1 MKMDTSSP
9 APSRLSIGT
18 CLGFGIGTVGVS
30 IMLNAVTTY
39 FPAFMSTVLG
49 QSPQVAGYLLM
60 ISKLA
65 DAVIDVVIG
74 SMSDRARTRWGRRK
88 PFLLAGAMLSA
99 ISFLM
104 LFVPPMLGEAALLA
118 WMIAGLVIYSTAYS
132 LFNVPYMA
140 LPAELTDGFN
150 ERTRLIG
157 FRTVFVSI
165 GQLLAMAITA
175 WLIQSGGSGRGG
187 YATMG
192 VVMALIIGGSMT
204 ATALAVPV
212 THGEDH
218 RDVARARHLPGFAQI
233 RAIARNRPFMML
245 LGAKVFQFLSFAS
258 VASTMLLYMLNVLGV
273 GYTGQIY
280 FAVTQNIVTALAMP
294 LWVWSGTRF
303 GKRRTYLAGVVLF
316 CLTTLS
322 WLLADHSITLTGMVA
337 RGFVGGLGSGAII
350 LMSISMLG
358 DTQAYDR
365 VLTGEAREGLLSSA
379 IAVIEKVSFALGV
392 AVLGVFLNALG
403 YIPTTGG
410 ALVEQPES
418 AMLALKLG
426 FAVIPSLMFAIN
438 GLFLWAYDLD
448 ENKLASARLQTPEG
462 LGNTAL

>member
-1 MKMDTSSP
+1 MKMESP
-9 APSRLSIGT
+9 TVAQTRLTIGT
-18 CLGFGIGTVGVS
+18 CLGFGVGTVGVS

-39 FPAFMSTVLG
+39 FPALMSTVLG
-49 QSPQVAGYLLM
+49 QSPEIAGYLLM

-74 SMSDRARTRWGRRK
+74 TLSDRARTRWGRRK
-88 PFLLAGAMLSA
+88 PFLAAGALLSA

-104 LFVPPMLGEAALLA
+104 LFAPPVMGQGALLV
-118 WMIAGLVIYSTAYS
+118 WMVAALVIYSTAYS

-140 LPAELTDGFN
+140 LPAELTDGFH
-150 ERTRLIG
+150 ERTRLIS

-165 GQLLAMAITA
+165 GQLLAMAGTA
-175 WLIQSGGSGRGG
+175 WLIQRGG
-187 YATMG
+187 AGRAGFATMG
-192 VVMALIIGGSMT
+192 LVMALIIGGAMT

-212 THGEDH
+212 QHG
-218 RDVARARHLPGFAQI
+218 VSPAAGSHLPGLAQI

-258 VASTMLLYMLNVLGV
+258 VASTMLLYMLNVVGV
-273 GYTGQIY
+273 GYTGQIVM
-280 FAVTQNIVTALAMP
+280 AVTQNVVTALAMP
-294 LWVWSGTRF
+294 LWVWSGKTI
-303 GKRRTYLAGVVLF
+303 GKRRTYLAGVIIF

-322 WLLADHSITLTGMVA
+322 WLLADTSITTIGIVLRAIT
-337 RGFVGGLGSGAII
+337 GGLGSGAII

-379 IAVIEKVSFALGV
+379 IAVVEKVSFALGV
-392 AVLGVFLNALG
+392 AVLGIFLHALG
-403 YIPTTGG
+403 YVPTTGG
-410 ALVEQPES
+410 AIVKQPES

-426 FAVIPSLMFAIN
+426 FAVIPSMMFAIN

-448 ENKLASARLQTPEG
+448 EDKFAAARLRSEEG